1 MIIWFRWHLNNGGTS
16 STGEIG
22 YQVTKIQQRSLKA
35 GRTKIDENF
44 YKYIRQ
50 DIILFECVCYFVFL
64 RYPNLLVRHGI
75 KEYIIKIKVE
85 YCGVCWLKKKYFFF
99 KEYYNC
105 YDYWLYKKAKG
116 ECKYYWIYISF
127 QFNSRFRIIFE
138 SGKIVFASF
147 KFME

>member
-22 YQVTKIQQRSLKA
+22 YQLTKIQQRSLKA
-35 GRTKIDENF
+35 GRTKIEENF

-64 RYPNLLVRHGI
+64 RYPNLLVRRGI

-85 YCGVCWLKKKYFFF
+85 YCGVCWLKRIFFF
-99 KEYYNC
+99 KSIKTAMIINYIKRQGGDANIIEY
-105 YDYWLYKKAKG
+105 
-116 ECKYYWIYISF
+116 IFFF
-127 QFNSRFRIIFE
+127 QFNSRFCIIFE
-138 SGKIVFASF
+138 SGKIVFA
-147 KFME
+147 KFILME